1 MELDYVIEWFRFAD
15 SDLASADYL
24 QGMFPKPIEII
35 CYHCQQ
41 SVEKFLKGY
50 LIFNG
55 INEPPK
61 THNLVELCESAA
73 KFEKSFQEIAQ
84 ICGILTRY
92 GVLSR
97 YPRELEISESDI
109 KNAINYARQI
119 RDFKPLREVRIK
131 ISTREGLTTDLD
143 PFYSSTNM
151 ERLKKAIADANA
163 GRNMTEHELIEVDDD

>member
-1 MELDYVIEWFRFAD
+1 MELEYVIEWFRFAD
-15 SDLASADYL
+15 SDLSSAEYL

-55 INEPPK
+55 IDEPPK

-73 KFEKSFQEIAQ
+73 KFENSFQEIAQ

-97 YPRELEISESDI
+97 YPRELEVSESDM

-131 ISTREGLTTDLD
+131 ISTGDSD
-143 PFYSSTNM
+143 
-151 ERLKKAIADANA
+151 
-163 GRNMTEHELIEVDDD
+163 